1 MRLDPRFRLAL
12 YAALACLLV
21 TGAGWLAADRMMR
34 HSSSPIEAWQTAS
47 AILLMLHGG
56 LAMATL
62 MLLGALFPLHMQ
74 RSWRSGRNRPTAA
87 AMVAFNGTLVVTS
100 FGLYYAGSETI
111 RPWMSGIHTALG
123 LLLPVLVLVHVAVGR
138 RGF

>member
-1 MRLDPRFRLAL
+1 LRLDPRFRLTL
-12 YAALACLLV
+12 YAAFASLFV

-34 HSSSPIEAWQTAS
+34 DSSSPIEAWQTAS

-56 LAMATL
+56 VAMATL

-74 RSWRSGRNRPTAA
+74 RSWRSGRNRLTAA

-111 RPWMSGIHTALG
+111 RPWMSDIHTALG